1 LSKCL
6 KIKFDVSFYEATKSG
21 GWGFVIRNNSGE
33 VVAAGGHIVA
43 VADAIVCQKALLYV
57 SDQGLSFFELETDCS
72 TLKLALTSSCKK
84 RLGLKIGLHAP

>member
-1 LSKCL
+1 LSECL
-6 KIKFDVSFYEATKSG
+6 KIKFDGSFCEATKSG
-21 GWGFVIRNNSGE
+21 GWGFVIRNDSGE

-43 VADAIVCQKALLYV
+43 VAEAIVCQKALLYV
-57 SDQGLSFFELETDCS
+57 SDQGVSFFELETDCS